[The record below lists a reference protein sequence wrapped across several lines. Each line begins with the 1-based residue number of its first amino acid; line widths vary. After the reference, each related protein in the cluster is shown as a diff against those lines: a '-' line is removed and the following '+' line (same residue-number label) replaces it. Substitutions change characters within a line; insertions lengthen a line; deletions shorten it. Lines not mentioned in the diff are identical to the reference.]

1 LCQLFVERTGM
12 ERTQVNIAR
21 KQVAATRRD
30 GARATV
36 HRQSAKVMRV
46 LQSDAADPAIHL
58 SKNLASSF
66 SNNNESLLS
75 RQCDECAEEVQKK
88 SVNQLPA
95 IASPAILWKYKPSA
109 SRIA

>member
-1 LCQLFVERTGM
+1 M

-21 KQVAATRRD
+21 KQVAATRRN